1 MKVPRAPAERLVD
14 AAWDTAWDTA
24 WDAARKAVVERAF
37 LRLIID
43 FFAMRS
49 KL

>member
-14 AAWDTAWDTA
+14 AAWDTA